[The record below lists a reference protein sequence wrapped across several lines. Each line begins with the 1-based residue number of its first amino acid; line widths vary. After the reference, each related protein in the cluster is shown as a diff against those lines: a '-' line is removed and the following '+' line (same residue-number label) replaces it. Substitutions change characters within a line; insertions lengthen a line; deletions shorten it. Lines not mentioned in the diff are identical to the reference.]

1 MSVFGKGYRG
11 IKSVCI
17 YLHYKIRYQQRLK
30 MSMINS
36 IRGGLHIDLFPRA
49 YCEIGK
55 FLMSDGPLYIKC
67 TDGAKLKIGDRC
79 FFNHNCS
86 ITVVDNVTI
95 GDHCMFANNLVI
107 IDHDHKVEDGR
118 VTGNLISKPIE
129 IGNNVWCG
137 ADVVILKGV
146 KIGDG
151 AIVAAGAVVTKDIP
165 AHSVVAGVPAKCIKQ
180 TYKI

>member
-1 MSVFGKGYRG
+1 MKKVIIGCKSVFTYMK
-11 IKSVCI
+11 
-17 YLHYKIRYQQRLK
+17 YKILYGSRIQMAK
-30 MSMINS
+30 INS
-36 IRGGLHIDLFPRA
+36 LKGRIEIDLFSDAKCR
-49 YCEIGK
+49 IGN
-55 FLMSDGPLYIKC
+55 FLMTAGPFYIKC
-67 TDGAKLKIGDRC
+67 TDKAEITIGDNC

-137 ADVVILKGV
+137 ADVAILKGV

-151 AIVAAGAVVTKDIP
+151 AIVAAGAVVTKDVP